1 MAKRGPEDTRTAGQ
15 RRADALTE
23 LTTLGLASGQLPEQG
38 GDRPRLTFLV
48 RVTPT
53 TTGDHDAGGH
63 DAGDHD
69 AGDHDRG
76 HHDAGDHDRGDHDGG
91 DHDPAAGDGE
101 PAGGGLAPGGVGCRA
116 GLAGRCD
123 PGGSGGAPA
132 RGDLS
137 GLLSDIAGAVTG
149 TGPGGALAG
158 SQQPGTAGCGC
169 PQPAGPAGGPAAGM
183 TVEFGVT
190 AFGHGHTALIG
201 TDALFPVATI
211 ARICC
216 DADLAVAAVNE
227 YGEPLNLGR
236 TSRNTN
242 RAQRRALALRD
253 QGCVFPGCD
262 WPPARCQAHHLL
274 YWSHDG
280 PTDLDNLALICWFH
294 HQLLHEGGWALARIP
309 PQPQRPGHRPEP
321 PGWLATSPD
330 GHHLRQHRRPAA

>member
-1 MAKRGPEDTRTAGQ
+1 
-15 RRADALTE
+15 
-23 LTTLGLASGQLPEQG
+23 
-38 GDRPRLTFLV
+38 
-48 RVTPT
+48 
-53 TTGDHDAGGH
+53 
-63 DAGDHD
+63 
-69 AGDHDRG
+69 
-76 HHDAGDHDRGDHDGG
+76 
-91 DHDPAAGDGE
+91 
-101 PAGGGLAPGGVGCRA
+101 
-116 GLAGRCD
+116 
-123 PGGSGGAPA
+123 
-132 RGDLS
+132 
-137 GLLSDIAGAVTG
+137 
-149 TGPGGALAG
+149 
-158 SQQPGTAGCGC
+158 
-169 PQPAGPAGGPAAGM
+169 
-183 TVEFGVT
+183 VEFGVT

-216 DADLAVAAVNE
+216 DADLAVAGVNE

-236 TSRNTN
+236 TSRNCN

-262 WPPARCQAHHLL
+262 WPPARCQAHHLR

-330 GHHLRQHRRPAA
+330 GHQLRQHRQPAA